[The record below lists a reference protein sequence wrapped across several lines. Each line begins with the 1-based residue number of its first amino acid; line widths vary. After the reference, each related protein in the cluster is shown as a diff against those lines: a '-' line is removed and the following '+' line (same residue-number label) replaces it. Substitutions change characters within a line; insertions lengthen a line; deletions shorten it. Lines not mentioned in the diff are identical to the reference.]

1 MQFEQLKRRE
11 FIALLGGAAA
21 WPLAARA
28 EQPEM
33 PVIGLLS
40 LASLDPYAHPMTAF
54 HAGLQETGYIE
65 GQNVTIEYRWAD
77 GRYDLLP
84 SLAAEL
90 VRRSVTVLA
99 AIGGT
104 RVGRAAMAA
113 TATIPIV
120 FLSGADPI
128 KVGLVHSL
136 SRQGGNATG
145 VHLLTGALDPKRLG
159 LLRELAPE
167 ATLVGVLLNP
177 NVEDFQFRVADV
189 QEAARTVGLQI
200 HVLRATT
207 DPEIDA
213 AFAALSGIRAGALVV
228 SSNAFFRTRRE
239 QIVALAARNAIPAIY
254 DGREYAAAGGLVSY
268 GTSLAHGYRQAGIY
282 TARILK
288 GAKPRRPAGVSV
300 DQIRVRH
307 QHEDRQGAGRQNLR
321 QSALAR
327 RRSDRVNHDN
337 RVVCCSA

>member
-1 MQFEQLKRRE
+1 
-11 FIALLGGAAA
+11 
-21 WPLAARA
+21 
-28 EQPEM
+28 M

-40 LASLDPYAHPMTAF
+40 VASLDPYALEMAAF
-54 HAGLQETGYIE
+54 RDGLQEAGYID

-90 VRRSVTVLA
+90 VGRRVTVLA
-99 AIGGT
+99 AIGT
-104 RVGRAAMAA
+104 SVGRAAMAA

-120 FLSGADPI
+120 FVSGADPI
-128 KVGLVHSL
+128 KVGLVPSL
-136 SRQGGNATG
+136 SRPGGNATG
-145 VHLLTGALDPKRLG
+145 VHLLIGALDPKKLG
-159 LLRELAPE
+159 LLRELAPH

-207 DPEIDA
+207 DREIDA

-228 SSNAFFRTRRE
+228 SANAFFNTRRE
-239 QIVALAARNAIPAIY
+239 QIVALAARHAIPAIY

-268 GTSLAHGYRQAGIY
+268 GTSRAQGYRQAGIY

-288 GAKPRRPAGVSV
+288 GAKPADLPVFQVTKFEFVINMKTAKAQGVKIS
-300 DQIRVRH
+300 D
-307 QHEDRQGAGRQNLR
+307 NLL
-321 QSALAR
+321 SLA
-327 RRSDRVNHDN
+327 DEVIE
-337 RVVCCSA
+337 

>member
-1 MQFEQLKRRE
+1 MKRRA
-11 FIALLGGAAA
+11 FIALLGGVAT
-21 WPLAARA
+21 WPLMARGQQSA
-28 EQPEM
+28 I
-33 PVIGLLS
+33 PVIGPLS
-40 LASLDPYAHPMTAF
+40 AASPDPYAHAMAAF
-54 HAGLQETGYIE
+54 RDGLQEAGYID
-65 GQNVTIEYRWAD
+65 GRNVTIEYRWVD
-77 GRYDLLP
+77 GRCDLLP

-90 VRRSVTVLA
+90 VRHPVTVLA

-120 FLSGADPI
+120 FIGGADPI
-128 KVGLVHSL
+128 KVGLVPSL
-136 SRQGGNATG
+136 SRPGGNATG

-159 LLRELAPE
+159 LLRELAPQ
-167 ATLVGVLLNP
+167 ARLVGVLLNP

-207 DPEIDA
+207 DREIDA

-228 SSNAFFRTRRE
+228 SSNAFFNTRRE
-239 QIVALAARNAIPAIY
+239 QIVALAGRHAIPAIY

-268 GTSLAHGYRQAGIY
+268 GISLAQGYRQAGIY

-288 GAKPRRPAGVSV
+288 GEKPADLPVFQSTKFEFVINMKTAKAQGVKIS
-300 DQIRVRH
+300 D
-307 QHEDRQGAGRQNLR
+307 NLL
-321 QSALAR
+321 SLA
-327 RRSDRVNHDN
+327 DEVIE
-337 RVVCCSA
+337 

>member
-1 MQFEQLKRRE
+1 MIGRRE
-11 FIALLGGAAA
+11 FITLLGGAAA
-21 WPLAARA
+21 ALPIAARA
-28 EQPEM
+28 QQGAM
-33 PVIGLLS
+33 PVIGLLN
-40 LASLDPYAHPMTAF
+40 LASPDPYAHPMTAF
-54 HAGLQETGYIE
+54 RAGLHETGYID

-90 VRRSVTVLA
+90 AGRPVTVLA

-104 RVGRAAMAA
+104 RVARAAMAA

-120 FLSGADPI
+120 FVSGADPI
-128 KVGLVHSL
+128 KVGLVPSL
-136 SRQGGNATG
+136 SRPGGNATG
-145 VHLLTGALDPKRLG
+145 VHLLIGALDPKKLG

-228 SSNAFFRTRRE
+228 SSNAFFNTRRE
-239 QIVALAARNAIPAIY
+239 QIVALAGRHAIPTIY
-254 DGREYAAAGGLVSY
+254 DDREYAVAGGLVSY
-268 GTSLAHGYRQAGIY
+268 GTSRAHGYRQAGIY

-288 GAKPRRPAGVSV
+288 GAKPADLPVFQSTKFEFVINLKTAKALGVKIS
-300 DQIRVRH
+300 D
-307 QHEDRQGAGRQNLR
+307 NLL
-321 QSALAR
+321 SLA
-327 RRSDRVNHDN
+327 DEVIE
-337 RVVCCSA
+337 

>member
-1 MQFEQLKRRE
+1 MRRRE
-11 FIALLGGAAA
+11 FIAFLGSGAAT
-21 WPLAARA
+21 WPIAARGQQSA
-28 EQPEM
+28 M
-33 PVIGLLS
+33 PVIGLLGV
-40 LASLDPYAHPMTAF
+40 ASHDPYAHEMAAF
-54 HAGLQETGYIE
+54 RDGLQEAGYID

-90 VRRSVTVLA
+90 VGRRVTVLA
-99 AIGGT
+99 AIGT
-104 RVGRAAMAA
+104 SAGRAAMAA

-120 FLSGADPI
+120 FVSGADPI
-128 KVGLVHSL
+128 KVGLVPSL
-136 SRQGGNATG
+136 SRPAGNATG
-145 VHLLTGALDPKRLG
+145 VHLLIGALDPKKLG
-159 LLRELAPE
+159 LLRELAPH

-207 DPEIDA
+207 DREIDA

-228 SSNAFFRTRRE
+228 SANAFFNTRRE
-239 QIVALAARNAIPAIY
+239 QIVALAARHAIPAIY

-268 GTSLAHGYRQAGIY
+268 GTSRAQGYRQAGIY

-288 GAKPRRPAGVSV
+288 GAKPADLPVFQVTKFEFIINMKTAKAQGVKIS
-300 DQIRVRH
+300 D
-307 QHEDRQGAGRQNLR
+307 NLL
-321 QSALAR
+321 SLA
-327 RRSDRVNHDN
+327 DEVIE
-337 RVVCCSA
+337 

>member
-1 MQFEQLKRRE
+1 MRRRE
-11 FIALLGGAAA
+11 FISLLGGAAG

-28 EQPEM
+28 QQPAM
-33 PVIGLLS
+33 PANGLLNI
-40 LASLDPYAHPMTAF
+40 ASPDPYLAAF
-54 HAGLQETGYIE
+54 RDGLQTTGYIE

-90 VRRSVTVLA
+90 VRRPVTVLA
-99 AIGGT
+99 AIGGS

-128 KVGLVHSL
+128 KVGLVPSL
-136 SRQGGNATG
+136 SRPGGNVTG
-145 VHLLTGALDPKRLG
+145 VHLLIGALDPKKLG
-159 LLRELAPE
+159 MLRELAPQ

-177 NVEDFQFRVADV
+177 NVEYFQFRVADV
-189 QEAARTVGLQI
+189 QEAARVVGLQI

-213 AFAALSGIRAGALVV
+213 AFAALSQIRAGALVV
-228 SSNAFFRTRRE
+228 SSNAFFNARRE
-239 QIVALAARNAIPAIY
+239 QIVALAARHAVPAIY

-268 GTSLAHGYRQAGIY
+268 GTSLPQGYRQVGVY
-282 TARILK
+282 TGRILK
-288 GAKPRRPAGVSV
+288 GAKPADLPVLQSTKFEFVINMKTAKAQGVKIS
-300 DQIRVRH
+300 D
-307 QHEDRQGAGRQNLR
+307 DLL
-321 QSALAR
+321 SLA
-327 RRSDRVNHDN
+327 DEVIE
-337 RVVCCSA
+337 

>member
-1 MQFEQLKRRE
+1 
-11 FIALLGGAAA
+11 
-21 WPLAARA
+21 
-28 EQPEM
+28 M
-33 PVIGLLS
+33 PVIGLFS
-40 LASLDPYAHPMTAF
+40 IASPDPYAPPMVAF
-54 HAGLQETGYIE
+54 RDGLKEAGYID

-90 VRRSVTVLA
+90 VGRGVTVLA

-120 FLSGADPI
+120 FVSGADPI
-128 KVGLVHSL
+128 KVGLVPSL
-136 SRQGGNATG
+136 SRPASNATG
-145 VHLLTGALDPKRLG
+145 VHLLIGALDPKKLG
-159 LLRELAPE
+159 VLRELAPH

-207 DPEIDA
+207 DREIEA

-228 SSNAFFRTRRE
+228 SSNAFFNARRE
-239 QIVALAARNAIPAIY
+239 QIVVLAARHAIPTIY
-254 DGREYAAAGGLVSY
+254 DDREYAAAGGLVSY
-268 GTSLAHGYRQAGIY
+268 GTSRAQGYRQAGIY

-288 GAKPRRPAGVSV
+288 GEKPADLPIVQPTKFELV
-300 DQIRVRH
+300 I
-307 QHEDRQGAGRQNLR
+307 NLKTAR
-321 QSALAR
+321 ALGIDIPPTLLALANE
-327 RRSDRVNHDN
+327 VIE
-337 RVVCCSA
+337 

>member
-1 MQFEQLKRRE
+1 MATYIRRRE
-11 FIALLGGAAA
+11 FVVTLGSAAVA

-28 EQPEM
+28 QQSV
-33 PVIGLLS
+33 PVIGLLN
-40 LASLDPYAHPMTAF
+40 LASPDPSAHAMTAF
-54 HAGLQETGYIE
+54 RTGLQEAGYID
-65 GQNVTIEYRWAD
+65 GQNVTIENRWAD
-77 GRYDLLP
+77 GQYDLLP

-90 VRRSVTVLA
+90 VRRPVTVLA
-99 AIGGT
+99 AIGGS

-120 FLSGADPI
+120 FVSGADPI
-128 KVGLVHSL
+128 KVGLVPSL
-136 SRQGGNATG
+136 SRPGGNATG
-145 VHLLTGALDPKRLG
+145 VHLQLGALDPKKLG
-159 LLRELAPE
+159 LLRELAPQ

-200 HVLRATT
+200 HLLRATT

-228 SSNAFFRTRRE
+228 SSNAFFNSRRE
-239 QIVALAARNAIPAIY
+239 RIVALAARHAIPAIY

-268 GTSLAHGYRQAGIY
+268 GTSLAQGYRQAGIY

-288 GAKPRRPAGVSV
+288 GAKPADLPVFQSTQFEFVINLKTAKALGVKISNDLLSV
-300 DQIRVRH
+300 ADEVI
-307 QHEDRQGAGRQNLR
+307 E
-321 QSALAR
+321 
-327 RRSDRVNHDN
+327 
-337 RVVCCSA
+337 

>member
-1 MQFEQLKRRE
+1 MAIHIRRRE
-11 FIALLGGAAA
+11 LMFTLGGAAA
-21 WPLAARA
+21 AWPIMAHAQ
-28 EQPEM
+28 QPAV

-40 LASLDPYAHPMTAF
+40 VASLDPYAHEMAAF
-54 HAGLQETGYIE
+54 RDGLREAGSID

-90 VRRSVTVLA
+90 VGRRVTVLA

-120 FLSGADPI
+120 FVSGADPV
-128 KVGLVHSL
+128 KVGLVPSL
-136 SRQGGNATG
+136 SRPGGNATG
-145 VHLLTGALDPKRLG
+145 VHMLTGGLDPKKLG
-159 LLRELAPE
+159 LLRELAPH

-207 DPEIDA
+207 DREIDA

-228 SSNAFFRTRRE
+228 SSNAFFNTRRE
-239 QIVALAARNAIPAIY
+239 QIVALAGRHAIPAIY

-268 GTSLAHGYRQAGIY
+268 GTSRAQGYRQAGIY

-288 GAKPRRPAGVSV
+288 GAKPADLPVFQVTKFEFIINMKTAKAQGVKIS
-300 DQIRVRH
+300 D
-307 QHEDRQGAGRQNLR
+307 NLL
-321 QSALAR
+321 SLA
-327 RRSDRVNHDN
+327 DEVIE
-337 RVVCCSA
+337 